1 MKHTYKKPEAV
12 KVSFEL
18 ADKIMD
24 VGGGGFDW
32 VTSFSNVLEIEEE
45 PAVFE

>member
-1 MKHTYKKPEAV
+1 MKNAYTKPEAV

-24 VGGGGFDW
+24 NGVFDW
-32 VTSFSNVLEIEEE
+32 VSSFSNVLEIEEE
-45 PAVFE
+45 PPVFE